1 MLWAGLGV
9 TLILL
14 FLVTLSPLH
23 RLQAKRGRS
32 YSVNKT
38 FRVSRF
44 IYVDQGGWCQYLH
57 LEDKLNS
64 GLHKRDITS
73 HQRYNSSSRKKS
85 NVRFND
91 QLNKMIETASPKEH
105 PYSSHISRFAM
116 FPSFWSPDDPHTGFG
131 AASQPFPIPLIP
143 NSAPDVTVLSKA
155 IGGPYRHEILETTR
169 KKAVMWSGEHG
180 FLDRESDR
188 DKRLTKHSKERHSR
202 PTVAKDQAAN
212 DFHTEI
218 LSSAASGGRE
228 LSSSIANP
236 CVLPRPPVLPRIH
249 PADRVGTVSREGA
262 PLNLLVLQNSFS
274 KSEAHRN
281 FNSSIVHAAV
291 NLRDNV
297 ATEKKHD
304 FYGIKCYYLHG

>member
-1 MLWAGLGV
+1 
-9 TLILL
+9 
-14 FLVTLSPLH
+14 
-23 RLQAKRGRS
+23 
-32 YSVNKT
+32 
-38 FRVSRF
+38 
-44 IYVDQGGWCQYLH
+44 
-57 LEDKLNS
+57 
-64 GLHKRDITS
+64 
-73 HQRYNSSSRKKS
+73 
-85 NVRFND
+85 
-91 QLNKMIETASPKEH
+91 
-105 PYSSHISRFAM
+105 
-116 FPSFWSPDDPHTGFG
+116 
-131 AASQPFPIPLIP
+131 
-143 NSAPDVTVLSKA
+143 
-155 IGGPYRHEILETTR
+155 
-169 KKAVMWSGEHG
+169 MWSGEHG
-180 FLDRESDR
+180 FLDRTSNMLKNLERALWITSYQMHYTGSGPANHLKIDDYKEKMSDLAGLSSHTAPLGWRRRPESCVGRSACSSSPPTSLTPPQRESDR